1 MAMLSKGYNRLS
13 PVYDQL
19 AALVFGGK
27 IRAAQRQ
34 LLRYMPP
41 GVRLLIAGGGN
52 GRVLEDM
59 AAIRVPAGAIVYVE
73 AAEKMIA
80 RARQRQPA
88 GMPVT
93 YYCGDLLTYTAG
105 SFDAIL
111 APFFFSQ
118 FTVPQAVKMAGH
130 LRARLKPGGLLLFTD
145 FYPPGRIAD
154 KLLMPVMMLFFRVM
168 LGIRHWRFPPYDEIF
183 LDAGFEQVKDGMIG
197 KSNIGIR
204 VFRAR

>member
-1 MAMLSKGYNRLS
+1 MLSKGYNRLS
-13 PVYDQL
+13 PIYDQL

-34 LLRYMPP
+34 LLTYIPP
-41 GVRLLIAGGGN
+41 AAQLLIAGGGN
-52 GRVLEDM
+52 GLVLEDL
-59 AAIRVPAGAIVYVE
+59 AAIRVPVEKIVYVE

-80 RARQRQPA
+80 RARQHQPA
-88 GMPVT
+88 GMPVDFS
-93 YYCGDLLTYTAG
+93 CGDLLTYTAG
-105 SFDAIL
+105 NFDVVL

-118 FTVPQAVKMAGH
+118 FTVPQAVEMAGH
-130 LRARLKPGGLLLFTD
+130 LRGRLKSGGLLLFTD

-154 KLLMPVMMLFFRVM
+154 KLLMPVMMLFFRLT

-183 LDAGFEQVKDGMIG
+183 LSAGFEQVEDCMIE